1 MGAVTTKTVADL
13 RRRRLQSFALALVLF
28 LAAATATL
36 ALDVLVASH
45 DPFDRAFDAAA
56 GAHLVVEYD
65 PAVPDDRLAATAHAL
80 GVTAAAGPWRVAHGA
95 LEHPKGGLVLGQ
107 VFSARPAPASDAAID
122 RVVIDEGR
130 WWTGPGEVVLD
141 ADTARLL
148 LKPVGSS
155 VTLHAAPAGDKS
167 AGPSGGGAR
176 SVVPDAGA
184 SAGAAG
190 AAGAATTLTVVGIA
204 ESVSTPDVAAWLSPG
219 DLATLAGPASSSST
233 SAKEMLYRVDP
244 AGTDADLAAAMSR
257 ITRDLPSTAVVDR
270 ASYLDQ
276 RTSVDRTADLYVP
289 VLLAFSVFAL
299 LAAAFSIG
307 NLVSGTVL
315 TGYRDIGVM
324 KAVGFTPSQVTAT
337 LLGQILVPAAIG
349 AVLGV
354 VVGAAA
360 SQPIITQTSESFGL
374 PATITVFPIVLA
386 TVLAVA
392 LGVAIVAA
400 LLPALRAGRLDPVDA
415 ITRGTMPPARGIGA
429 RLRRLGFGVPA
440 SLSVRLGLTS
450 GLAHP
455 GRAAMTLGALVVG
468 VAAVTF
474 SVGMNASLL
483 RIMDQLQRNEASPV
497 RAEMGGPGGPGP
509 GGSLDPAAITRAI
522 AGLPETGR
530 SVGLGQIDVT
540 VRGAGDVPFVGYD
553 GDASWIGYAL
563 IHGRWLAGPG
573 EVVATTNVFRR
584 TGAHLGDTIEI
595 DAGGRSIPVVLVGEV
610 FDLAKESPDNL
621 VLRGSWADVIRLDPT
636 ASVDRWE
643 MQPRPGVSTHD
654 YRSAVMVAT
663 GWTVPVST
671 ISDSTSDADFL
682 LFLSVV
688 AALGIVLVVMSIGG
702 VFNTVLL
709 ETRHRT
715 RELAILKAIGLT
727 PRSTIAMIQATVVP
741 VAIAAGLIGVPIGL
755 ALQRAVLGY
764 MGETAA
770 RTAVPETSLDVFGP
784 VAMVALALTGL
795 AIAAVGAFVPAQRA
809 ARARIAPVLQAE

>member
-1 MGAVTTKTVADL
+1 MGAVATKTTADL

-28 LAAATATL
+28 LAAATAAL

-56 GAHLVVEYD
+56 GAHLVVDYD
-65 PAVPDDRLAATAHAL
+65 PAIPDDRLAATAHAN
-80 GVTAAAGPWRVAHGA
+80 GVTAAAGPWPVGHGA
-95 LEHPKGGLVLGQ
+95 LEHPKGGLILGQ
-107 VFSARPAPASDAAID
+107 VFSARPAPASDAVID
-122 RVVIDEGR
+122 RVVIDDGR
-130 WWTGPGEVVLD
+130 WWTGPSEVVLD

-148 LKPVGSS
+148 VKGVGSS
-155 VTLHAAPAGDKS
+155 VTLHAAPANEKS
-167 AGPSGGGAR
+167 AGPSGAGGAR
-176 SVVPDAGA
+176 SVVPETGA
-184 SAGAAG
+184 PGGNAGAAV
-190 AAGAATTLTVVGIA
+190 TLTVVGIA

-219 DLATLAGPASSSST
+219 DLATLGGPATSSAT

-244 AGTDADLAAAMSR
+244 AATEADLVAAMVR
-257 ITRDLPSTAVVDR
+257 ITGDLPSTAVIDR

-289 VLLAFSVFAL
+289 VLLAFSAFAL

-315 TGYRDIGVM
+315 TGYRDIGIM
-324 KAVGFTPSQVTAT
+324 KAIGYTPSQVTAT
-337 LLGQILVPAAIG
+337 LVGQILAPAAVG

-360 SQPIITQTSESFGL
+360 SLPIITQTTESFGL
-374 PATITVFPIVLA
+374 PATVTVFPLVLV
-386 TVLAVA
+386 TVLVVA

-400 LLPALRAGRLDPVDA
+400 LVPAVRAGRLDPVDA

-429 RLRRLGFGVPA
+429 RLRRIGFGVPA

-474 SVGMNASLL
+474 SLGMNVSLL

-497 RAEMGGPGGPGP
+497 RAEAGGPGGPGP
-509 GGSLDPAAITRAI
+509 GGSLDPAAITHAI

-540 VRGAGDVPFVGYD
+540 VPSAGDVPFVGYD

-573 EVVATTNVFRR
+573 EVVATTNLFRR
-584 TGAHLGDTIEI
+584 TGARLGDTIEI
-595 DAGGRSIPVVLVGEV
+595 SASGRSIPVVLVGEV

-621 VLRGSWADVIRLDPT
+621 VLRGSWADVLRLDPT

-643 MQPRPGVSTHD
+643 MQPRPDISPHD
-654 YRSAVMVAT
+654 YRSAVMDAT
-663 GWTVPVST
+663 ARTVPVST
-671 ISDSTSDADFL
+671 IADSTSDADFL

-727 PRSTIAMIQATVVP
+727 PRSTIAMIEATVLP
-741 VAIAAGLIGVPIGL
+741 VAIAAGVIGVPIGL
-755 ALQRAVLGY
+755 AIQRAVLGY

-770 RTAVPETSLDVFGP
+770 RTAIPEVSLDVFGP
-784 VAMVALALTGL
+784 VALVGLALTGL
-795 AIAAVGAFVPAQRA
+795 AIATVGAFVPAQRA

>member
-1 MGAVTTKTVADL
+1 MGAVTTKTIADL

-65 PAVPDDRLAATAHAL
+65 PAVPDDRLAATAHAQ
-80 GVTAAAGPWRVAHGA
+80 GVTAAAGPWPVVHGS
-95 LEHPKGGLVLGQ
+95 LEHPKGGLILGQ
-107 VFSARPAPASDAAID
+107 VFSARPTPASDAAID
-122 RVVIDEGR
+122 RVVIDDGR
-130 WWTGPGEVVLD
+130 WWAGPGEVVLD
-141 ADTARLL
+141 ADTARILM
-148 LKPVGSS
+148 KSVGSS
-155 VTLHAAPAGDKS
+155 VTLHTAPAGDKS

-176 SVVPDAGA
+176 PVVPDAGA
-184 SAGAAG
+184 SAAAAG
-190 AAGAATTLTVVGIA
+190 ASAGAAVTLTVVGIA

-244 AGTDADLAAAMSR
+244 SGTDADLAAAMSR
-257 ITRDLPSTAVVDR
+257 ISRDLPSTAVIDR

-324 KAVGFTPSQVTAT
+324 KAVGYTPAQVTTT
-337 LLGQILVPAAIG
+337 LLGQILVPAAVG
-349 AVLGV
+349 GVLGV

-360 SQPIITQTSESFGL
+360 SLPIITQTTESFGL
-374 PATITVFPIVLA
+374 PATVTVFPLVLL
-386 TVLAVA
+386 TVLFVA
-392 LGVAIVAA
+392 LGVAVVAA
-400 LLPALRAGRLDPVDA
+400 LLPAVRAGRLDPVDA

-455 GRAAMTLGALVVG
+455 GRAAMTLGALIVG

-474 SVGMNASLL
+474 SVGMNVSLL
-483 RIMDQLQRNEASPV
+483 RIMDQLQRNQASPV
-497 RAEMGGPGGPGP
+497 RAEIGGLGNPV
-509 GGSLDPAAITRAI
+509 DPAAISATI

-530 SVGLGQIDVT
+530 SVGLGQIDAT
-540 VRGAGDVPFVGYD
+540 VSGAGAVPYIGYD

-573 EVVATTNVFRR
+573 EVVATTNLFRR

-595 DAGGRSIPVVLVGEV
+595 SAGGRSIQVVLVGEV

-621 VLRGSWADVIRLDPT
+621 VLRGSWADVLRLDPT
-636 ASVDRWE
+636 ASIDRWE
-643 MQPRPGVSTHD
+643 MQPRSDVSPHD
-654 YRSAVMVAT
+654 YRSAVMDAT
-663 GWTVPVST
+663 GRTVPVST

-727 PRSTIAMIQATVVP
+727 PRSTIAMIEATVLP

-755 ALQRAVLGY
+755 AIQRAVLGY

-770 RTAVPETSLDVFGP
+770 RTAIPELSFDVFGP
-784 VAMVALALTGL
+784 VALIGLALTGL
-795 AIAAVGAFVPAQRA
+795 AIATVGAFVPAQRA